1 MIRSKSRS
9 VPCTILRFWLCNRM
23 KTPITNGLRLF
34 SQSLAYGERVEMSK
48 DTIFKLDDIPI
59 IKSEPLKPN
68 LESPENQ
75 VHIEESGEFNSLRT
89 DFYKTIKDINVKF
102 SNRIDGEYVV
112 LIQVGSFYELY
123 YDQAEKYATLLGL
136 KFSQK
141 QTRSGSIPFSGFP
154 DYALNKY
161 LPIIFDKN
169 LKTVICKQVENTVTG
184 VITRP
189 VDRLITPGT
198 VIDDVLRD
206 YHKNNFIV
214 SLSFPDEYLKDPEG
228 KKIGVAWCD
237 VNLGIFSYVE
247 TTFNNLLA
255 TLTRIDPSEI
265 LISNKV
271 DVDELISGRWFPELV
286 DLKRYFITQYNL
298 PSTKTQFESY
308 LNKFSDNQKLVKSTW
323 DKFTTKEKSASLM
336 LLHYLDF
343 CVPNHKPSFNLPVKD
358 LPKTIMKID
367 TRAAED
373 LELIQTIQTRN
384 RVGAL
389 THIMDKTVTNP
400 GARLLNVWLLAPST
414 NLNEITQRQ
423 DLVESLLN
431 NLGFMD
437 DITSNLK
444 ATCDV
449 NRILKRI
456 DNNNCN
462 FYEYLELAKTVEL
475 LNEISKS
482 LKRHPDAVL
491 IERMDFL
498 LGKFNRSKKIQ
509 KLSKDIIKT
518 IDSTLSYRKS
528 DPGKNE
534 NEIVRLYWNIQRGST
549 VELFSLREEYDKLVE
564 EFNLLEAKFVAD
576 FKENGYNGS
585 IKFTKDFRTFQYI
598 VELKSQSK
606 SIPEMIKTLDLKVVE
621 KSKSTTKIDSPE
633 WTRIGQNI
641 ISLEQRIIVVENEIL
656 KGFQTR
662 IQKMYKELRL
672 ISPVIE
678 YLDVMQSFTNLAL
691 EKNFIKPIVD
701 NSTNFEIKN
710 GRHLVVEEGLRNNY
724 TLNSF
729 TTNDCKVE
737 SSKALVITGP
747 NMGGKSTF
755 LRQNALISILSQI
768 GSFVPADYAHIGII
782 DKIFTRVG
790 SSDNIYKHQSTFMVE
805 MNETAVILREATS
818 KSLVIVDELGRG
830 TSTMEGIAI
839 AYSSLIQLLLKN
851 KSKILFATHFGP
863 ELYDLIINNL
873 KVKEDIDFFR
883 TELIKLK
890 VKRGEFR
897 PIDERIK
904 FSHKLYRGVSEY
916 SHALDI
922 ADLAGFPK
930 DTLKLAKQTI
940 GALKIK

>member
-1 MIRSKSRS
+1 MIKSIFRGVA
-9 VPCTILRFWLCNRM
+9 VPFSRFQRVIHVQRIERTGV
-23 KTPITNGLRLF
+23 KYF
-34 SQSLAYGERVEMSK
+34 SACVTSLERVESTE
-48 DTIFKLDDIPI
+48 DVIFKLDDIHL
-59 IKSEPLKPN
+59 IKPLKTKQVKS
-68 LESPENQ
+68 SPVAPIDDKDTDETD
-75 VHIEESGEFNSLRT
+75 SLKT
-89 DFYKTIKDINVKF
+89 DFYRTIKDINITF

-123 YDQAEKYATLLGL
+123 YDQAEKYAGLLGL
-136 KFSQK
+136 KFTQK
-141 QTRSGSIPFSGFP
+141 QTRSGAIPFSGFP

-161 LPIIFDKN
+161 LPLIFDKN
-169 LKTVICKQVENTVTG
+169 LKTVICKQVENPVTG
-184 VITRP
+184 TITRP
-189 VDRLITPGT
+189 IDRLITPGT

-247 TTFNNLLA
+247 TTFNSLLA
-255 TLTRIDPSEI
+255 TLTRIDPSEV
-265 LISNKV
+265 LISSKV
-271 DVDELISGRWFPELV
+271 DVNELVSGRWFPELV
-286 DLKRYFITQYNL
+286 DLKRYFITQYNI
-298 PSTKTQFESY
+298 PATKNQFESY
-308 LNKFSDNQKLVKSTW
+308 LDKFSDNQKLVKSTW

-343 CVPNHKPSFNLPVKD
+343 CIPNHKPAFNLPVKD

-389 THIMDKTVTNP
+389 AHIMDKTVTNP

-414 NLNEITQRQ
+414 NLNEILQRQ

-437 DITSNLK
+437 DITMNLK

-456 DNNNCN
+456 DNSNSN
-462 FYEYLELAKTVEL
+462 FYEYLELARTIDL

-482 LKRHPDAVL
+482 LKRHPDDNLVQ
-491 IERMDFL
+491 RMNVIL
-498 LGKFNRSKKIQ
+498 EKFTKSKKIH
-509 KLSKDIIKT
+509 KLAKDIIRT

-549 VELFSLREEYDKLVE
+549 AELEGLRDEYDKLVE
-564 EFNLLEAKFVAD
+564 SFNALETKFLAE

-585 IKFTKDFRTFQYI
+585 VKFIKDYRTFQYVI
-598 VELKSQSK
+598 ELKSQSK
-606 SIPEMIKTLDLKVVE
+606 CIPDMINTLGLRVFE
-621 KSKSTTKIDSPE
+621 KSKSSTKIHSPE
-633 WTRIGQNI
+633 WTKIGQSL
-641 ISLEQRIIVVENEIL
+641 ISLEERINVVETEIL

-662 IQKMYKELRL
+662 IQRMYKELRL
-672 ISPVIE
+672 VSPVIE
-678 YLDVMQSFTNLAL
+678 YLDVIQSFTNLAL
-691 EKNFIKPIVD
+691 EKNFTKPIVD
-701 NSTNFEIKN
+701 LSTNFDIRN
-710 GRHLVVEEGLRNNY
+710 GRHLVVEEGLRTNH

-729 TTNDCKVE
+729 TTNDCKVQ

-747 NMGGKSTF
+747 NMGGKSTY

-768 GSFVPADYAHIGII
+768 GSYVPAEYAHIGII

-830 TSTMEGIAI
+830 TSTSEGISI
-839 AYSSLIQLLLKN
+839 AYASLIQLLLKN
-851 KSKILFATHFGP
+851 KSKVLFATHFGP
-863 ELYDLIINNL
+863 ELHNLITNNP
-873 KVKEDIDFFR
+873 KVNDDVDFFR
-883 TELIKLK
+883 TELVKLK
-890 VKRGEFR
+890 VKRGEFK

-904 FSHKLYRGVSEY
+904 FSHKLYKGVSEY

-922 ADLAGFPK
+922 ADLAGFPS

-940 GALKIK
+940 DTLKKR